1 MGRNFSKGANM
12 RNLKLAHRQI
22 IIENYDFRSLSDII
36 QELNRELGKIEFAVK
51 KEYKADYVQSYLIP
65 QNMIKGNN
73 DMVFSYLIN
82 PVFED

>member
-1 MGRNFSKGANM
+1 M
-12 RNLKLAHRQI
+12 RNLRLAHRQI
-22 IIENYDFRSLSDII
+22 IIENYGFRSLSDII

-51 KEYKADYVQSYLIP
+51 KEHKADYVQSYLIP